1 VPTKILVA
9 DDSVTMRRVLEMTFA
24 GEDARVVAVE
34 SAEAALL
41 KAAEFAPDVVFADI
55 SLPGVDG
62 YELCRKLKTQ
72 GGSKAAVI
80 AVASQH
86 HPFDE
91 AKGRAAGLDDHVS
104 KPFDTQALIDRV
116 SQVLARQRNVP
127 TGAAAP
133 AALPEAPKAPVLQVA
148 RVPAP
153 PIPAAARP
161 QAPAAAAIPAPPVTL
176 APAPPKPVA
185 VPQAPLPAAANAN
198 AVPSEVARPTAPVAA
213 RGLDSLQIK
222 LSGLGLNAEQLA
234 GVLALSREVIEQ
246 VVWEVV
252 PDLAE
257 TIIKEELRR
266 LTAD

>member
-1 VPTKILVA
+1 
-9 DDSVTMRRVLEMTFA
+9 MRRVLEMTFA

-41 KAAEFAPDVVFADI
+41 KAAEFSPDVVFADI

-72 GGSKAAVI
+72 GGFKAAVI

-91 AKGRAAGLDDHVS
+91 AKGRAAGLDDHIS
-104 KPFDTQALIDRV
+104 KPFDTQALLDRV
-116 SQVLARQRNVP
+116 GQVLARQRNVP
-127 TGAAAP
+127 TGAAAAP
-133 AALPEAPKAPVLQVA
+133 AAAPVPVPEAPKAPVLQVA
-148 RVPAP
+148 RTTAP

-176 APAPPKPVA
+176 APAAPKPVA
-185 VPQAPLPAAANAN
+185 VPPAPLPAAANAN
-198 AVPSEVARPTAPVAA
+198 AIPNESPRPVAPAAA

-266 LTAD
+266 LTAE